1 MSLNH
6 YTEPDQLKILEQ
18 MMRINHALKQIDLL
32 SPSIPDNLLYKYE
45 EYLNMLHQLG
55 EKLDELT
62 SKD

>member
-6 YTEPDQLKILEQ
+6 YTNPDQLKILEQ

-32 SPSIPDNLLYKYE
+32 SPSIPDNLLCKYE

-55 EKLDELT
+55 EKLDELN
-62 SKD
+62 SRD